1 MMRGKKLIEVYEQFV
16 SSRNWIVPAG
26 CKSVDAFVV
35 GGGENG
41 GKANAY
47 ISGKGGNG
55 GECKTYT
62 GISVIPGETISI
74 TVGGIGATSYFKNMS
89 YYALGAAGLGGG
101 GSLNFTN
108 REGVENGYSG
118 RNGVYAFDNP
128 TRFPNRFGASGG
140 SGGAVGGNFTKVANG
155 GAGGS
160 YGGGTGGTSQMSSS
174 GTAGSDA
181 TWYGAG
187 GGGGGK
193 GHGYSGSGGAG
204 GKGYRGIVILHYW
217 KHE

>member
-1 MMRGKKLIEVYEQFV
+1 MMRGKKLIEVYEEFT

-41 GKANAY
+41 GEANAY

-62 GISVIPGETISI
+62 DISVIPGETIPI
-74 TVGGIGATSYFKNMS
+74 TVGGIRATSYFKNTS
-89 YYALGAAGLGGG
+89 YQARGAAGIEGG
-101 GSLNFTN
+101 GSLDFTR
-108 REGVENGYSG
+108 REGVEDGRFGY
-118 RNGVYAFDNP
+118 NGVYAFDNP
-128 TRFPNRFGASGG
+128 ARFPKRFGASGG
-140 SGGAVGGNFTKVANG
+140 GGGAVGGNFAEVANG

-160 YGGGTGGTSQMSSS
+160 YGGGTGGTSQRSSY

-193 GHGYSGSGGAG
+193 GHGSIGSGGAG